1 MSMIEMLLGQM
12 MNRPDVQNNP
22 MAQNVIKMYQNHD
35 TQGLQQMA
43 QNMCRERGINLENY
57 LQEFQ
62 KYFR

>member
-1 MSMIEMLLGQM
+1 MSMIDLLLRQM

-35 TQGLQQMA
+35 TQGLQNMA
-43 QNMCRERGINLENY
+43 SNIAKERGINLENY

-62 KYFR
+62 KYNR